1 MVIDLNSCIGCNA
14 CMVACQSENNIP
26 TVGKKGVIDS
36 REMHW
41 IRIDRYYTGEN
52 LDDPQAVLQPMPCQQ
67 CEDAPCETVCP
78 VAATTHSPEGLN
90 DMAYNRCVG
99 TRYCANNCPF
109 KVRRFNFVN
118 YNKQVPQLTRM
129 RMNPDVTVRQ
139 RGVMEK
145 CTYCVQRIN
154 AKKIVSKQ
162 PAYADLIREKKKI
175 TDQHGVEQD
184 AWLLKDRTAAGKVI
198 QTACEQVCP
207 TQAITF
213 GDLNDKDAAVTKLS
227 NHPREYKLLEELNV
241 RPRTQYLARVRNPN
255 PELA

>member
-1 MVIDLNSCIGCNA
+1 MT
-14 CMVACQSENNIP
+14 P
-26 TVGKKGVIDS
+26 
-36 REMHW
+36 R
-41 IRIDRYYTGEN
+41 DRYYTGEN
-52 LDDPQAVLQPMPCQQ
+52 TDDPQAVMQPIPCQQ

-109 KVRRFNFVN
+109 KVRRFNFLN
-118 YNKQVPQLTRM
+118 YNKKVPEVSKM
-129 RMNPDVTVRQ
+129 RMNPDVTVRS

-154 AKKIVSKQ
+154 HAKIISKQ
-162 PAYADLIREKKKI
+162 PGNADMIREKKKI
-175 TDQHGVEQD
+175 HDQHGVEQD
-184 AWLLKDRTAAGKVI
+184 AWLLKDKQIT
-198 QTACEQVCP
+198 TACQQTCP

-213 GDLNDKDAAVTKLS
+213 GDLNDPTAAVTKLAE
-227 NHPREYKLLEELNV
+227 HPRDYQLLAELNI
-241 RPRTQYLARVRNPN
+241 RPRTSYLAKVRNPN